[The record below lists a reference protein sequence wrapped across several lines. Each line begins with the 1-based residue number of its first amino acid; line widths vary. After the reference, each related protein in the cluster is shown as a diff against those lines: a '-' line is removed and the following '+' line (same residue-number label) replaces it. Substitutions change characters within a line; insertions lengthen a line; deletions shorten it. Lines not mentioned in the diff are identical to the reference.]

1 MAVIYQTFFGWL
13 PAIIQFP
20 LLGLI
25 AFLVIKLVLT
35 IVKIVLDAIPFL

>member
-1 MAVIYQTFFGWL
+1 MTAIYQTLFGWM
-13 PAIIQFP
+13 PAILQAL

-35 IVKIVLDAIPFL
+35 IIRIVLDAIPFL